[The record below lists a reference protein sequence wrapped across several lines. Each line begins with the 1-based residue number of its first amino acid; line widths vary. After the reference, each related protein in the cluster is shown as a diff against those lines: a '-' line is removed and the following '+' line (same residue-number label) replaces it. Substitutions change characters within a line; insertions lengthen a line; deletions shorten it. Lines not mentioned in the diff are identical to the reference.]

1 MSLPRQPDYDLRSND
16 DLLTLLRKYSPRG
29 GMAVKKLQESWPNAR
44 TAIEELE
51 TEGKVLVLRTGG
63 NSEREG
69 QMKTVFWDPLERLPP
84 IDNGRLIE
92 SAQKSG

>member
-1 MSLPRQPDYDLRSND
+1 
-16 DLLTLLRKYSPRG
+16 
-29 GMAVKKLQESWPNAR
+29 MAVKKLQESWPNAR

-84 IDNGRLIE
+84 IDNGGTTR
-92 SAQKSG
+92 SASDGG